1 MAVGGPP
8 LGVFL
13 THPLLPEA
21 LRLSILHCPGLLGVP
36 IPGQGPDPE
45 SLLLLGGAGKNLPGH
60 RSAAQVGW
68 QPSWGAAR
76 VPPWPSPR
84 VPKFEGHWGRYQCRR
99 APLGWTHWDLES
111 GGSRQP
117 DSVPSVVSC
126 ALVRRSR
133 PGRPGNA
140 RPVWS
145 CSSVPGG
152 GVQGAWGN

>member
-1 MAVGGPP
+1 MGC
-8 LGVFL
+8 FL
-13 THPLLPEA
+13 PTLSF
-21 LRLSILHCPGLLGVP
+21 LRHSGSAYSTVPGSWGCLSQARVQIQRAFCSWEGR
-36 IPGQGPDPE
+36 E
-45 SLLLLGGAGKNLPGH
+45 RTLPGH